1 MASGRRSALRVVEA
15 WVWRSVLVTLTLA
28 SSGCQDW
35 TVRRTSAGAVADTG
49 PNPAEQPAAP
59 AARRSRKDAG
69 RGKAGVGEESFA
81 RVRRELRR
89 LATAEEIFFAENGT
103 YSEDLPSIGFKLDS
117 TVKIRFLWLSRE
129 GWAAS
134 GTHPSLEG
142 KDCVIF
148 VGQSQSPPT
157 TLKYLRQGREGVPV
171 CDDSR
176 RAPEPVA
183 VAPPPKPKPQA
194 SSDTVSVLDA
204 LNPRIGMMVDLRNL
218 AHSQQTYFGTQGIY
232 AKRTEPLAL
241 QYLWHRDVRV
251 KILAADGES
260 WAAKATHAR
269 LPGKSCVIWF
279 GPVVQRPAT
288 DAQRRRGDRSGVPVC
303 DE

>member
-1 MASGRRSALRVVEA
+1 MFEA
-15 WVWRSVLVTLTLA
+15 WAWRSVLVTLTLA
-28 SSGCQDW
+28 SSGCRDW
-35 TVRRTSAGAVADTG
+35 TVRRSSAGAVADTT
-49 PNPAEQPAAP
+49 PDPAEPPAAS
-59 AARRSRKDAG
+59 AARRPRKDAG
-69 RGKAGVGEESFA
+69 RGKAAVEEESFA

-89 LATAEEIFFAENGT
+89 LATVEEIFFAENGT

-117 TVKIRFLWLSRE
+117 TVKIRFLWLSRD

-134 GTHPSLEG
+134 GTHPSLER

-148 VGQSQSPPT
+148 VGRAQSPPT
-157 TLKYLRQGREGVPV
+157 TLKYMRQGREGLPV
-171 CDDSR
+171 CDDSP

-183 VAPPPKPKPQA
+183 AIAPPKPQPRA
-194 SSDTVSVLDA
+194 SSDTVSALDA

-218 AHSQQTYFGTQGIY
+218 AHSQQTYFATQGIY

-279 GPVVQRPAT
+279 GHIAQRPAT